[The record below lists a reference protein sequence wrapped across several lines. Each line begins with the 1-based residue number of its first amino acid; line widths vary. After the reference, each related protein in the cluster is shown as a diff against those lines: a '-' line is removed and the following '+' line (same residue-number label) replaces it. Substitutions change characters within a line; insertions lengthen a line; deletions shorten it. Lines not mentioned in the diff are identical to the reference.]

1 MQAEEFSQR
10 EVALLGWPI
19 VVETYRLGET
29 YYCTISSAD
38 PGARFA
44 RAQGPS
50 REQAEQAALHKAER
64 WLAQT
69 RRRGVNGGTGE

>member
-1 MQAEEFSQR
+1 MKAEDFTRTPHEI
-10 EVALLGWPI
+10 AGWAI

-29 YYCTISSAD
+29 YFTTVSSAD

-44 RAQGPS
+44 RAQGS
-50 REQAEQAALHKAER
+50 TKDEAEKAALQKAER

-69 RRRGVNGGTGE
+69 RRFPTTTE